1 MGEPKTTPVTSDTPA
16 VEVTKAQAA
25 KAVVRQVL
33 ATDKAGK
40 PLRGD
45 DGKLT
50 GEMKDVPVK
59 AEEVFDY
66 AVRGEQ
72 VIVVTVDGQKLAGKL

>member
-1 MGEPKTTPVTSDTPA
+1 MGEPKTPPVTSDTPA
-16 VEVTKAQAA
+16 VQVTKAQAA
-25 KAVVRQVL
+25 KAVVRQVP
-33 ATDKAGK
+33 ATDKASK
-40 PLRGD
+40 P
-45 DGKLT
+45 T

>member
-1 MGEPKTTPVTSDTPA
+1 
-16 VEVTKAQAA
+16 
-25 KAVVRQVL
+25 
-33 ATDKAGK
+33 
-40 PLRGD
+40 
-45 DGKLT
+45 
-50 GEMKDVPVK
+50 MKDVPVK